1 MALAL
6 HDGATASLYR
16 RLRVLRLGLDP
27 DAFADAAAAAQTP
40 PAYPADAT
48 AEDNKDGTPPK
59 QQEEQGRT
67 VASAAATPTPK
78 RTTATQLLPLL
89 ACLRDG
95 ACPRL
100 TTLDLDARLAP
111 PIKNKSKSKKNNNEA
126 EAAAS
131 SPTTAPSIS
140 PLTGE
145 PLAAFATALRQG
157 QLRRLEVRGRD
168 TEETQDL

>member
-1 MALAL
+1 
-6 HDGATASLYR
+6 
-16 RLRVLRLGLDP
+16 VLRLGLDP
-27 DAFADAAAAAQTP
+27 EAFAAAAGAAAQAKP
-40 PAYPADAT
+40 SDDNADAT
-48 AEDNKDGTPPK
+48 AEANKDGTPPK

-67 VASAAATPTPK
+67 VAPAPTTTIKRTAATP
-78 RTTATQLLPLL
+78 LLPLL

-111 PIKNKSKSKKNNNEA
+111 PIKNKSKKNDNEA

-131 SPTTAPSIS
+131 STTTTTAAPVVS

-145 PLAAFATALRQG
+145 PLAALTTVLRQG
-157 QLRRLEVRGRD
+157 KLRRLEVRIEGKD
-168 TEETQDL
+168 ETKAL